1 MVLLQAAMTFGLVV
15 MIIFGAFI
23 FIGIPLLANIF
34 IGQLSKKRII
44 TDRKTK
50 RMIWFKALLIS
61 AIIIAIILYL
71 IWELLLKHADLS
83 YS

>member
-15 MIIFGAFI
+15 MIIFGTFI
-23 FIGIPLLANIF
+23 FIGIPLLANIL

-50 RMIWFKALLIS
+50 RMIWFKGLLI
-61 AIIIAIILYL
+61 ATIIIAIILYL